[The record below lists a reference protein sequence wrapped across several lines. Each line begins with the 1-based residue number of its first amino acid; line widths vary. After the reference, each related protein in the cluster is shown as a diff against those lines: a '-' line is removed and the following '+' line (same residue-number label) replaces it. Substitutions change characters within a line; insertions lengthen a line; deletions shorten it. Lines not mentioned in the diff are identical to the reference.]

1 MAPQPADLS
10 SRTPPTQPP
19 GVPQVRW
26 SDAGPG
32 VLAKRDAMLKAE
44 AFKVRRESDSHLL
57 GLGYP

>member
-1 MAPQPADLS
+1 
-10 SRTPPTQPP
+10 
-19 GVPQVRW
+19 VPQVRW